1 MKLLPLAKR
10 RPSPAPAAMALPQ
23 LFARQ
28 STDCSSGAFYRCS
41 LNNFA
46 GCCSVD
52 PCAMEDGCPDDED
65 EDEEDE
71 DEPDEN
77 EPDEDEK
84 EEPSSTEREETRR
97 TTQEEKTTTVARTRT
112 ATATVTMTN
121 DDGDVTQEVVTSVVT
136 NVQGAPLPT
145 DLADT
150 DDNNPDSDSDDSG
163 GGLSAGAIAGIA
175 VGIAALLLLIAALL
189 FYRRRRRRRA
199 RESTHE
205 AYPAHTPTDEKFL
218 SAATTPAGFSGKLGS
233 RAPTPST
240 PGRSDGNGRYS
251 YVSSLTAS
259 PPPGSVAFPRGVGEP
274 HPGVAQLDSEP
285 VATIAEMDGAAA
297 RPSEL
302 PASPLGAAA
311 PPGRGLGLGSARQPQ
326 GQGQGQGQGSQL
338 PTVAEVEPGL
348 RATLNPTEGERSQQT
363 YVTSWSEFGGKQV
376 GGNTGT

>member
-10 RPSPAPAAMALPQ
+10 RPSPAAMDLPQ

-52 PCAMEDGCPDDED
+52 PCALTDGCPDDED
-65 EDEEDE
+65 EDEPDE
-71 DEPDEN
+71 DEPDE
-77 EPDEDEK
+77 DEN
-84 EEPSSTEREETRR
+84 EEPSSTEREETTS
-97 TTQEEKTTTVARTRT
+97 TTEEEKTTTISKTRT
-112 ATATVTMTN
+112 ATATVTLTN
-121 DDGDVTQEVVTSVVT
+121 DSGEVTSVVT
-136 NVQGAPLPT
+136 TSLETDAALPT
-145 DLADT
+145 DLAET
-150 DDNNPDSDSDDSG
+150 DGSNPDSNSDSDDSG

-175 VGIAALLLLIAALL
+175 VGIAVLLIVIAALL
-189 FYRRRRRRRA
+189 FCRRRRRRA
-199 RESTHE
+199 AAQSTE

-218 SAATTPAGFSGKLGS
+218 STATTPAGFTGKFGS

-251 YVSSLTAS
+251 YVSSMTAS
-259 PPPGSVAFPRGVGEP
+259 PPPGNVAFPRGMGE
-274 HPGVAQLDSEP
+274 HPGIAQLDSEP

-302 PASPLGAAA
+302 PATPIGAAGTPA
-311 PPGRGLGLGSARQPQ
+311 RGLGLGTVRQ
-326 GQGQGQGQGSQL
+326 GQQGQAQAQGQSTQL

-376 GGNTGT
+376 GGNGGT